1 MVSYGINNGGTI
13 TGDVTVNGSSPTDQV
28 FAVQV
33 TGDPQPG
40 CVIRA
45 DGRIELGGRV
55 TAPDVT
61 FFRDGSTR
69 LHTTNTLLTEGDLQC
84 DVVGRGLI
92 VREGTNARMGTL
104 TLNGATP
111 VVVANTSVTASTRI
125 FLTANAPGGT
135 PGHFWVSARTAGT
148 SFSVTGTAGDTSTV
162 AYLLVEPAT

>member
-1 MVSYGINNGGTI
+1 MVSYGITNGGTI
-13 TGDVTVNGSSPTDQV
+13 NGDISVVAATTTES
-28 FAVQV
+28 AVSV
-33 TGDPQPG
+33 SVSGDAQPG
-40 CVIRA
+40 LALRG

-55 TAPDVT
+55 TPPDVT
-61 FFRDGSTR
+61 LFRDGSTR
-69 LHTTNTLLTEGDLQC
+69 LHTTNTFLTEGDVQC
-84 DVVGRGLI
+84 DVAGRGLI
-92 VREGTNARMGTL
+92 VREGSNARMGTL
-104 TLNGATP
+104 TLTGATP